1 MRVLLLIAT
10 FVIFSGTWGN
20 AQSLGDLGRQERA
33 RQRDEKS
40 RITITNE
47 SVIYSTPPS
56 SLETDLKTGPVS
68 LEEPPLTVQK
78 SSVIRSLVIDEPA
91 VLDVYPLKRLSLI
104 AAEEPDVQ
112 PPVAPVRDEAWW
124 RRALQEARDSLKR
137 AEDQVVSLQVALN
150 RARLDRLET
159 TPTED
164 RARLAAEIA
173 RLTKDLESA
182 QKAVVN
188 FRRGISELEEDF
200 RQSGGFR

>member
-1 MRVLLLIAT
+1 MRVPLLIAT
-10 FVIFSGTWGN
+10 LVIFSGAWSN

-47 SVIYSTPPS
+47 SVIYSTSPS
-56 SLETDLKTGPVS
+56 LLETDLKTGPVS
-68 LEEPPLTVQK
+68 LEEPPLGVQK

-124 RRALQEARDSLKR
+124 RRALQEARDSLKK
-137 AEDQVVSLQVALN
+137 AEDQVVSLQLALN
-150 RARLDRLET
+150 RARLDRLEA
-159 TPTED
+159 TPTQD

-173 RLTKDLESA
+173 RLT
-182 QKAVVN
+182 
-188 FRRGISELEEDF
+188 
-200 RQSGGFR
+200 